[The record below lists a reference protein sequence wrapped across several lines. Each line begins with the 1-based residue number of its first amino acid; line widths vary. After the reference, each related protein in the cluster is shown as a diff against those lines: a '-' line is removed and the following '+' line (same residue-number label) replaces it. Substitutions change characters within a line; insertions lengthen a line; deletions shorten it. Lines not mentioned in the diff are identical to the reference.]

1 MEKLPKDIEAGLPID
16 LAIMTK
22 SQMMLTLKSNV
33 QQRVSD
39 NCIQIL
45 MPIYNGKLLPLEKD
59 LRLVVVY
66 TIREVGRFEFE
77 AIITDRSVENNIHLL
92 ALTQVTDVKKSQ
104 RRNYYRVPFFETIK
118 ISRMNKPLPDEVV
131 EKLIKEFEAQNEKY
145 KHNKDIIVVDPPDI
159 YHSSKIECRD
169 ISGGGLRGFS
179 KEPLE
184 LFELVRG
191 ELHLEDFHV
200 EFVGEVIRVSASFD
214 SVFPYEIG
222 VRFTEMDENSR
233 TRLIGYIFKK
243 QRNLMKKG

>member
-1 MEKLPKDIEAGLPID
+1 MEKLPKEIEAGLPID

-22 SQMMLTLKSNV
+22 SKMMLTLKSNV
-33 QQRVSD
+33 QQRMSD
-39 NCIQIL
+39 NAIQIL

-59 LRLVVVY
+59 LQLVIIY
-66 TIREVGRFEFE
+66 TIKEVGRFEFE
-77 AIITDRSVENNIHLL
+77 AIITNRSVDNNIHLL
-92 ALTQVTDVKKSQ
+92 TMVQVTDVKKSQ

-118 ISRMNKPLPDEVV
+118 LSRLNKQLSEDIVD
-131 EKLIKEFEAQNEKY
+131 KLLKDFEAQNEKY

-159 YHSSKIECRD
+159 YHSIKMECRD
-169 ISGGGLRGFS
+169 ISGGGMRGYS
-179 KEPLE
+179 REPLE

-191 ELHLEDFHV
+191 ELRIEDFHV

-222 VRFTEMDENSR
+222 VRFTEVDEISR

>member
-22 SQMMLTLKSNV
+22 SQMTLSLKSNV

-39 NCIQIL
+39 SCIQIL
-45 MPIYNGKLLPLEKD
+45 MPIYNGKLLPLERD

-66 TIREVGRFEFE
+66 TIKEVGRFEFE
-77 AIITDRSVENNIHLL
+77 AIITARSVENNIHLL
-92 ALTQVTDVKKSQ
+92 TLEQVTDVKKSQ
-104 RRNYYRVPFFETIK
+104 RRNYYRVPFFDTVK
-118 ISRMNKPLPDEVV
+118 LSRLNKQLPEDVV
-131 EKLIKEFEAQNEKY
+131 EKLIKDFEAQNEKY

-169 ISGGGLRGFS
+169 ISGGGLRGFAQ
-179 KEPLE
+179 EPLE
-184 LFELVRG
+184 LFELVKG
-191 ELHLEDFHV
+191 EVHLEDFYV

-233 TRLIGYIFKK
+233 TKLIGYIFKK

>member
-1 MEKLPKDIEAGLPID
+1 MEKLPKEIEAGLPID

-22 SQMMLTLKSNV
+22 SKMMLTLKSNV
-33 QQRVSD
+33 QQRISD
-39 NCIQIL
+39 NAIQIL

-59 LRLVVVY
+59 LQLVIIY
-66 TIREVGRFEFE
+66 TIKEVGRFEFE
-77 AIITDRSVENNIHLL
+77 AIITNRSVDNNIHLL
-92 ALTQVTDVKKSQ
+92 TMVQVTDVKKSQ
-104 RRNYYRVPFFETIK
+104 RRNYYRVPFFDTIK
-118 ISRMNKPLPDEVV
+118 LSRLNKQLSEDVV
-131 EKLIKEFEAQNEKY
+131 DKLLKDFEAQNEKY

-159 YHSSKIECRD
+159 YHSIKMECRD
-169 ISGGGLRGFS
+169 ISGGGLRGYS
-179 KEPLE
+179 QEPLE

-191 ELHLEDFHV
+191 ELRIEDLHV

-222 VRFTEMDENSR
+222 VRFTEVDENSR

>member
-33 QQRVSD
+33 HQRISD
-39 NCIQIL
+39 NEIQIS

-59 LRLVVVY
+59 LRLVIVY
-66 TIREVGRFEFE
+66 TMKEVGRFEFE
-77 AIITDRSVENNIHLL
+77 ALITSRQVDNNVHLL
-92 ALTQVTDVKKSQ
+92 TVLQVSPVKKSQ
-104 RRNYYRVPFFETIK
+104 RRNYYRVPFFDSIK
-118 ISRMNKPLPDEVV
+118 LSRTNKPLPDEVV
-131 EKLIKEFEAQNEKY
+131 EKLVKEFEAQNEKY

-159 YHSSKIECRD
+159 YHSLKIECRD

-179 KEPLE
+179 KEPME
-184 LFELVRG
+184 LFEMVRG
-191 ELHLEDFHV
+191 GLYLEDFYV
-200 EFVGEVIRVSASFD
+200 EFVGEIIRVSASFD
-214 SVFPYEIG
+214 SVLPYEIG